1 MKPISKPFDRNL
13 YNADD
18 SVKDIF
24 VDWLR
29 SQGFKAKIN
38 PDKYGIDVLCDWLG
52 PDTGVEVEVKHNWK
66 GANFPFKSVHFASRK
81 YKFLEANNHVRFVM
95 FNHDRTHIL
104 IVEAKE
110 FNKIVTKDTIYTS
123 GESFFEIPIANCT
136 IVSLEK

>member
-1 MKPISKPFDRNL
+1 VKPISKPFDRNL

-24 VDWLR
+24 VDWLK
-29 SQGFKAKIN
+29 SQGFKAGIN
-38 PDKYGIDVLCDWLG
+38 PDKYGIDVLSDWLG

-66 GANFPFKSVHFASRK
+66 GPNFPFRSVHFASRK
-81 YKFLEANNHVRFVM
+81 YKFLEGNDHVRFVM